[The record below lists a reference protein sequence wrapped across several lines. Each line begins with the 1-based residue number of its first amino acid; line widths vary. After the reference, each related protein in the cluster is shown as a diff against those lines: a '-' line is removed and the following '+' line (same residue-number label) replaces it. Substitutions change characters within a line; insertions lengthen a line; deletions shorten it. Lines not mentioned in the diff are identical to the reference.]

1 MARTPKLRHVDP
13 HKRRGRR
20 LAALAAVSAL
30 IGGSIAAALLFAG
43 LSFGAFAVGL
53 AATFGLAA
61 VTAVRSNAPGRF
73 GIMATYAF
81 AFAILTWP
89 VLLLVAGALWGKWE

>member
-1 MARTPKLRHVDP
+1 MDP
-13 HKRRGRR
+13 RRP
-20 LAALAAVSAL
+20 LQALAAVSAL

-53 AATFGLAA
+53 AVTFALATAAALRSERQDRFGLVAA
-61 VTAVRSNAPGRF
+61 
-73 GIMATYAF
+73 YAF